1 MDWSDATLRR
11 SGWRAY
17 YATVGASLRSIPD
30 ERFATLANCWVAREE
45 RPDLR
50 HGRPSEH
57 DGAKRLVAATMR
69 KILARG
75 SAPPLHPDA
84 ERALLEA
91 AGLEHRIVAMD
102 GTSDVGPR
110 LAASRPLSQSDFAV
124 PADDEAVFDADLNE
138 STAESRF
145 VEWANRQVP
154 GSVRW
159 LVPQPSLD
167 LLAAAADSTA
177 GAARARPIRDQS
189 GDGRCDFLFA
199 PPGADPVVIEVDGSQ
214 HTEQKSVDHHRD
226 RRLAAVGV
234 RTVRVTT
241 RELAEDDGAGLREVA
256 AVLRAAPIAAGAIQ
270 PLVWAPIQVHRL
282 VLGLCE
288 AIEGGYLNGDR
299 WTVEVH
305 DPIGLATDLVG
316 PYLQLLDALDRM
328 WGGRNVAPAEVV
340 LAGSGPTRSYRRTSS
355 GAYHAGAPGALGQQP
370 DTRILLDCGRTSS
383 EVLPESDEV
392 PTVLIRSTGLRPL
405 MRDSAHVPM
414 NRPEPF
420 VSCDSVDT
428 QGALEVVLRAVFAK
442 ERLLEGQPEGITEV
456 LAGRDCTVLLPTGAG
471 KSMIYQLAGLC
482 LPGRTLAVDPLVALI
497 HDQID
502 GLRKQGID
510 RAVGI
515 SSKTAGM
522 GREAADAYFTFI
534 TPERLQ
540 RQQFRDELT
549 EASQV
554 APVNLV
560 VIDEAH
566 CVSEWGHDFR
576 PAYLNFGGTL
586 RSACRGALGVPPL
599 LALTGTASRAV
610 LTDVLF
616 QLGISNQR
624 ENSIVRPTTFDRPEL
639 SYRVVRATPVD
650 SQAALR
656 GELRAMATRFEAVT
670 AMFFEPTGRND
681 DTCSGIVFVPTV
693 NGWHGLT
700 ETTDAVSEIIPS
712 AVPYSSA
719 GNPPRGTAP
728 RDWEDLSHQNSTA
741 FKGNQAAAIVTTKA
755 FGMGIDKP
763 NVRWIMHYGLPGSI
777 EAFYQEVGRAGRD
790 RRHAWSVLIL
800 TEHDT
805 ERNRRRLGAGEG
817 SDTVRRS
824 RLSSERDDV
833 DTALYFHH
841 SSFPA
846 QAKEHMRLLRVF
858 DALEAGDRRLSLEQN
873 EGSTDADKRALH
885 RLAVLGIVNDYCL
898 EGRGR
903 TEAAE
908 VRCSDR
914 EPGEVV
920 ERLLSFVERS
930 QPGRL
935 RAIQDEV
942 HEVIVPQATLRNAV
956 EHCGRMLIDFVYDT
970 IERSRRRSLQEMWLL
985 AGDAV
990 DDGEV
995 VRKRVLDYL
1004 TEGDIAPLVQ
1014 ELAERSRFTFADW
1027 TTNWAAIASESDAR
1041 EWRSTA
1047 ARLLASYPDHP
1058 GLLASRGLGEALLPD
1073 GDLVEFERHL
1083 EQSLAQARDR
1093 YQASEDDVEAMILWF
1108 LNLLDGEGAGELNG
1122 SLRPTLQRVRTA
1134 PIALAGG
1141 VVGAAQRAGVATSP
1155 VALWLQRNWRSDSQ
1169 LAALKLADSLKHADD
1184 LASRAATRYRRN
1196 SNGRA

>member
-1 MDWSDATLRR
+1 MDDPTTTASGGLPECPECGRAMVNRTARRGPNNGRDFWGCTSYPKCKGTRPGSHGDTARHSNRTPIDARDGSSQNSDSRPVQGQTTGSADADAKLADASDQPYDPRRRVDWSDATLRR
-11 SGWRAY
+11 RGWRAY

-50 HGRPSEH
+50 HGHPSEH

-91 AGLEHRIVAMD
+91 AGLEHRIAAMD
-102 GTSDVGPR
+102 GTGDVGPR
-110 LAASRPLSQSDFAV
+110 LDPSPPLDESDFTM
-124 PADDEAVFDADLNE
+124 PAAGEAVFDVDLNE

-154 GSVRW
+154 SSVRW

-177 GAARARPIRDQS
+177 RPARARPIRDQS

-199 PPGADPVVIEVDGSQ
+199 PPGADPVVIEVDGGQ
-214 HTEQKSVDHHRD
+214 HAEQKSVDRHRD
-226 RRLAAVGV
+226 RRLAAAGV

-241 RELAEDDGAGLREVA
+241 HELAEDDGAGLRELA
-256 AVLRAAPIAAGAIQ
+256 IVLRAAPAATGAMQ
-270 PLVWAPIQVHRL
+270 PLVWAPTQVHRL

-288 AIEGGYLNGDR
+288 AIDGGYLNGDR

-305 DPIGLATDLVG
+305 DPTGLATDLLG
-316 PYLQLLDALDRM
+316 PYLELLDALDRM
-328 WGGRNVAPAEVV
+328 WGGGNVAPAEAV
-340 LAGSGPTRSYRRTSS
+340 LACSGRTRSYRRTAD
-355 GAYHAGAPGALGQQP
+355 GAYSASAPMALGQQP
-370 DTRILLDCGRTSS
+370 DTRILLDSGRTSS
-383 EVLPESDEV
+383 EVLPESDDV
-392 PTVLIRSTGLRPL
+392 PTVVIRSTGLRTVV
-405 MRDSAHVPM
+405 RDNTHVPM
-414 NRPEPF
+414 NRPKPF
-420 VSCDSVDT
+420 VSCDSIDT
-428 QGALEVVLRAVFAK
+428 RGALEVVLRAVFAK
-442 ERLLEGQPEGITEV
+442 ERLLEGQQEGITEV

-471 KSMIYQLAGLC
+471 KSMIYQVAGLC
-482 LPGRTLAVDPLVALI
+482 LPGRTLVVDPLVALI
-497 HDQID
+497 HDQIE

-515 SSKTAGM
+515 SSRTAGM
-522 GREAADAYFTFI
+522 GREAADAHFVFV

-586 RSACRGALGVPPL
+586 RSTCRGALGVPPL

-616 QLGISNQR
+616 QLGITNHR

-639 SYRVVRATPVD
+639 SYRVVRAAPVD
-650 SQAALR
+650 SPAALR
-656 GELRAMATRFEAVT
+656 GELRAMATRFDAVSAT
-670 AMFFEPTGRND
+670 FFEPTGRNG

-712 AVPYSSA
+712 AVPYSS
-719 GNPPRGTAP
+719 TAP
-728 RDWEDLSHQNSTA
+728 KGTTATDWEWRSSQNSA
-741 FKGNQAAAIVTTKA
+741 NFKENHATAIVTTKA

-763 NVRWIMHYGLPGSI
+763 NVRWVMHYGLPGSI
-777 EAFYQEVGRAGRD
+777 EAFYQEVGRAGRN
-790 RRHAWSVLIL
+790 RSPAWSVLIL
-800 TEHDT
+800 TEHDVG
-805 ERNRRRLGAGEG
+805 RNRRRLGTHEG
-817 SDTVRRS
+817 PDTQRRQVPW
-824 RLSSERDDV
+824 SERDDV

-841 SSFPA
+841 GSFPA
-846 QAKEHMRLLRVF
+846 QSMEHMRLLRVF
-858 DALEAGDRRLSLEQN
+858 DALESGDRRLSLEQN
-873 EGSTDADKRALH
+873 GGSTDADKRALH
-885 RLAVLGIVNDYCL
+885 RLAVLGIVDDYCL

-914 EPGEVV
+914 DPDDVV

-935 RAIQDEV
+935 RAIEDEV
-942 HEVIVPQATLRNAV
+942 HEVIVPQATLRDAV

-1004 TEGDIAPLVQ
+1004 TEGDIAPLVSGTCRAQ
-1014 ELAERSRFTFADW
+1014 PL
-1027 TTNWAAIASESDAR
+1027 
-1041 EWRSTA
+1041 
-1047 ARLLASYPDHP
+1047 RLRRLDEQ
-1058 GLLASRGLGEALLPD
+1058 LG
-1073 GDLVEFERHL
+1073 RHRL
-1083 EQSLAQARDR
+1083 
-1093 YQASEDDVEAMILWF
+1093 
-1108 LNLLDGEGAGELNG
+1108 
-1122 SLRPTLQRVRTA
+1122 
-1134 PIALAGG
+1134 
-1141 VVGAAQRAGVATSP
+1141 
-1155 VALWLQRNWRSDSQ
+1155 
-1169 LAALKLADSLKHADD
+1169 
-1184 LASRAATRYRRN
+1184 
-1196 SNGRA
+1196 

>member
-11 SGWRAY
+11 RGWRAY

-45 RPDLR
+45 RPDPR

-57 DGAKRLVAATMR
+57 DGARRLVAATMR

-91 AGLEHRIVAMD
+91 AGLEHRIVATD
-102 GTSDVGPR
+102 GTGDVGPR
-110 LAASRPLSQSDFAV
+110 LAASGLLDESDFAV
-124 PADDEAVFDADLNE
+124 PAGDEAVFDVDLTE
-138 STAESRF
+138 SPAESHF
-145 VEWANRQVP
+145 VEWANRRVP
-154 GSVRW
+154 SSVRW
-159 LVPQPSLD
+159 LIPQPSLD
-167 LLAAAADSTA
+167 LLVAAAEGTA
-177 GAARARPIRDQS
+177 RPARATPVRDRS
-189 GDGRCDFLFA
+189 GDNRCDFLFA
-199 PPGADPVVIEVDGSQ
+199 PPSADPVVIEVDGSQ
-214 HTEQKSVDHHRD
+214 HTEQKSVDRHRD
-226 RRLAAVGV
+226 RQLAAAGV

-241 RELAEDDGAGLREVA
+241 RELTEDDGAGLRKVA
-256 AVLRAAPIAAGAIQ
+256 AVLRAAPAAAGAMQ

-305 DPIGLATDLVG
+305 DPTGLAAELAG
-316 PYLQLLDALDRM
+316 PYLELLDALDRM
-328 WGGRNVAPAEVV
+328 WGGRNVAPAEAV
-340 LAGSGPTRSYRRTSS
+340 LACGGRTRIYRRTSD
-355 GAYHAGAPGALGQQP
+355 GAYRAGAPGALGQQP
-370 DTRILLDCGRTSS
+370 DTRIILDCGRTSS
-383 EVLPESDEV
+383 EVLPESDAV
-392 PTVLIRSTGLRPL
+392 PTVVIRSTGLRTL
-405 MRDSAHVPM
+405 MRDSAYGLTK
-414 NRPEPF
+414 RPEPF

-428 QGALEVVLRAVFAK
+428 QDALEVVLRAVFAK
-442 ERLLEGQPEGITEV
+442 ERLLEGQQEGITEA
-456 LAGRDCTVLLPTGAG
+456 LAGRDCAVLLPTGAG

-482 LPGRTLAVDPLVALI
+482 LPGRTLVVDPLVALI
-497 HDQID
+497 HDQIE
-502 GLRKQGID
+502 GLRRQGID

-515 SSKTAGM
+515 SSRTAGM

-549 EASQV
+549 ESSQV
-554 APVNLV
+554 APVNLA

-616 QLGISNQR
+616 QLGIANQR

-650 SQAALR
+650 SPAVLR
-656 GELRAMATRFEAVT
+656 GELRAMATRFRAVSAT
-670 AMFFEPTGRND
+670 FFEPTGRNG

-712 AVPYSSA
+712 AVPYSS
-719 GNPPRGTAP
+719 TAP
-728 RDWEDLSHQNSTA
+728 KGTTPTDWESQSSQNSA
-741 FKGNQAAAIVTTKA
+741 DFKENHATTIVTTKA

-763 NVRWIMHYGLPGSI
+763 NVRWIVHYGLPGSI

-790 RRHAWSVLIL
+790 RSPAWSVLIL
-800 TEHDT
+800 TEHDAG
-805 ERNRRRLGAGEG
+805 RN
-817 SDTVRRS
+817 RS
-824 RLSSERDDV
+824 RLGTHEGHGTQRRQVPWSERDDV
-833 DTALYFHH
+833 DTALYFHQG
-841 SSFPA
+841 SFPA
-846 QAKEHMRLLRVF
+846 QSMEHMRLLRVF
-858 DALEAGDRRLSLEQN
+858 DALEAGDRRLSLEQIG
-873 EGSTDADKRALH
+873 GSTDADKRALH
-885 RLAVLGIVNDYCL
+885 RLAVLGIVDDYCL

-908 VRCSDR
+908 VRCGDR
-914 EPGEVV
+914 EPDDVV

-935 RAIQDEV
+935 RAIEDEV
-942 HEVIVPQATLRNAV
+942 HEVIVPQATLRDAV

-985 AGDAV
+985 AGDAL

-1014 ELAERSRFTFADW
+1014 ELAESGRFSYADW
-1027 TTNWAAIASESDAR
+1027 TTNWTAIASESDAR

-1058 GLLASRGLGEALLPD
+1058 GLLACRGLGEALLPD

-1093 YQASEDDVEAMILWF
+1093 YQASDDDVEAMILWF
-1108 LNLLDGEGAGELNG
+1108 LRLLVDDHAGDSSG
-1122 SLRPTLQRVRTA
+1122 SLRLTLKRVRTE
-1134 PIALAGG
+1134 PIALAGA
-1141 VVGAAQRAGVATSP
+1141 VVGAAQRAGVATDP
-1155 VALWLQRNWRSDSQ
+1155 VAAWLQRNWRSDGQ
-1169 LAALKLADSLKHADD
+1169 LAALKLADSLELADD

-1196 SNGRA
+1196 RNGRA